1 MASIVSAGTT
11 SATALNMSADTTG
24 ILQLASNNGTVALTV
39 DTSQN
44 VGIGT
49 TAPTARLFVSSAV
62 AGYTSTL
69 ADSVTNAATL
79 LKTNSSDSTV
89 TSFGGITGGAGTIQ
103 RSNGSGTSSY
113 SLLLN
118 PFGGSVG
125 VGTISP
131 LALFQVDAANFG
143 LATTYNT
150 LTSNFAVRTTTA
162 QAANI
167 GGEIAL
173 GGVNGTSNQISDFAR
188 IHGKKENST
197 STNVSG
203 YFAVEV
209 STDAGPAP
217 YIFER
222 MRIVS
227 DGSVRIAMQN
237 YASTPSSTNYG
248 VSLNNTGAGS
258 RFFGQ
263 GTGTE
268 TQIEFGNTNGTRG
281 SIQTNSTNTLYNTT
295 SDYRLK
301 ENVVPMA
308 NALATVL
315 ALKPCTYNWKVDG
328 SDGQGFIAHELQAVV
343 PDCVSGEKDAV
354 DEEGN
359 IKPQFVD
366 TSFLVATLTAAIQEL
381 NAKVTAL
388 ENK

>member
-24 ILQLASNNGTVALTV
+24 ILQLASNNGTVALTI
-39 DTSQN
+39 TTAQN

-49 TAPTARLFVSSAV
+49 ATPVSNGGYGGLTLNGTSGAILSLTQAGTEYLRLFGASSGGSIQYASSAPLTFV
-62 AGYTSTL
+62 SGVSGGTTYMTL
-69 ADSVTNAATL
+69 D
-79 LKTNSSDSTV
+79 NSGNLV
-89 TSFGGITGGAGTIQ
+89 V
-103 RSNGSGTSSY
+103 
-113 SLLLN
+113 
-118 PFGGSVG
+118 GSVG
-125 VGTISP
+125 ASGSTVIKALSSVASGGTNITAHNFNDTGGGVTYAGINFVVGSDSGTCAIRSIRTNAGTNFES
-131 LALFQVDAANFG
+131 ALQFLTNPAG
-143 LATTYNT
+143 ATTT
-150 LTSNFAVRTTTA
+150 PTEKVRVPS
-162 QAANI
+162 
-167 GGEIAL
+167 GGGI
-173 GGVNGTSNQISDFAR
+173 
-188 IHGKKENST
+188 
-197 STNVSG
+197 
-203 YFAVEV
+203 
-209 STDAGPAP
+209 
-217 YIFER
+217 
-222 MRIVS
+222 
-227 DGSVRIAMQN
+227 RIAMQN
-237 YASTPSSTNYG
+237 YSSDPSSTNYG

-281 SIQTNSTNTLYNTT
+281 SIQTNATVTLYNTT

-315 ALKPCTYNWKVDG
+315 ALKPCTYKWKVDG